1 MCERSHY
8 DRERRLLQLEDYF
21 DFLGPDDSRI
31 RGSRV
36 GIETVLNEYL
46 KHGRTAEQIQASFPT
61 RALEEAYAAILYYRQ
76 NREAL
81 DQYMAEW
88 YAFGRRMHE
97 EQRRNP
103 PPAVVR
109 LRPLMDERGTGL
121 RAS

>member
-1 MCERSHY
+1 M
-8 DRERRLLQLEDYF
+8 QLEDYF
-21 DFLGPDDSRI
+21 DFLGPDDIRI

-46 KHGRTAEQIQASFPT
+46 KHGRTAEQIQASYPT
-61 RALEEAYAAILYYRQ
+61 LALEEVYAAILYYLQ

-81 DQYMAEW
+81 DRYMAEW
-88 YAFGRRMHE
+88 YAFGRRMRAD
-97 EQRRNP
+97 QRRNP

-109 LRPLMDERGTGL
+109 LRPLMDERSAGT